1 MQFYFQNLYL
11 IENEAEVA
19 FLACI
24 SAHLHTRKECSSSSV
39 VFPFLP
45 LMQTALTAIHCPK
58 HMLLTHPKNFYTP
71 PNLRL

>member
-24 SAHLHTRKECSSSSV
+24 SAHLHTTKECCLPIPTPNANCINSNSLPKTYVAHTAKKLLHSPKSKTV
-39 VFPFLP
+39 V
-45 LMQTALTAIHCPK
+45 
-58 HMLLTHPKNFYTP
+58 
-71 PNLRL
+71 